1 MPLVTASSVPTINVI
16 DLHIYEFRVHMHS
29 HTHTHTLTHSHTHTH
44 THTQFERLRQRVLKT
59 SKQLTEVFTRVIE
72 ETALRQQKE
81 KKKVLESNKRMSE
94 RESQQGIDLEY
105 LSEVIVP
112 PRY

>member
-1 MPLVTASSVPTINVI
+1 MPLVTANSVPTINVI
-16 DLHIYEFRVHMHS
+16 DHK
-29 HTHTHTLTHSHTHTH
+29 HTHTHTHTHTH
-44 THTQFERLRQRVLKT
+44 AHTQFERLRQRVLKT

-72 ETALRQQKE
+72 DTALRQQKE
-81 KKKVLESNKRMSE
+81 KKKFLESNKRTSE
-94 RESQQGIDLEY
+94 RESQQGVDLEC